1 MSNKRIGCENFG
13 KFYTEGKVRNRREW
27 RGVTDTLYDYS
38 RWLHNWITM
47 AKMVSKPRNIKAMF
61 RYRWM
66 ANYLAV
72 PMMVDRHTQGLRD
85 EYLRICHL
93 EQDLIIEDVAKLLD
107 GLFRGDRR
115 IGKDKKF
122 SDKVVLVDEN
132 EMTAVM
138 MGFPTLKG
146 LSRETP
152 STYVSVLLNQHAAE
166 HYIDVAQEYGLAGDV
181 CPMPEAEAGVSI
193 DDDAPVLGAC
203 AVQCNTTCDGSL
215 LGNGVISKRLELED
229 GIPVFQLAAP
239 LRHREDDVQ
248 DYAAQEIKNAIAFIE
263 EHTGEK
269 WDWKAYFE
277 CAERVNYA
285 TKCRL
290 EWLEMN
296 KTDYPQVFGSNL
308 ALYTE
313 TNYMAICGKVPAFRE
328 VDRKIT
334 QFAERAYRK
343 QKKAANEYRHRAIV
357 WGVQSHFYM
366 DFLVWLL
373 NCWGI
378 VPLTDMLSMVSTRE
392 LATTDT
398 PENREQAYY
407 DMAWLTENMIMR
419 NRTHGGYKVLLD
431 ELWEF
436 CEQFN
441 ADMVILWERVN
452 YATKCRLEW
461 LEMNKTDYPQ
471 VFGSNLA
478 LYTETNY
485 MAICGK
491 VPAFREVDR
500 KITQFAE
507 RAYRKQKKA
516 ANEYRHRA
524 IVWGVQSHF
533 YMDFLVWLLNCWGIV
548 PLTDMLSMVSTRELA
563 TTDTPENREQAY
575 YDMAW
580 LTENMI
586 MRNRTHGGYK
596 VLLDELWEFCE
607 QFNADMVIL
616 WEHMS
621 CKALDGMHGLFEER
635 AREHGIHLVW
645 VTHDLFDPRVISR
658 QGVRQQV
665 NDYMRTVMQEEPV
678 DPSLEILKDEKS
690 W

>member
-1 MSNKRIGCENFG
+1 MPAPCHNKANGHIDWALREKELRELCDQYRKNDGSYDCLVPGSGGKDSFYAAHLLKYKYGMHPLTVTWAPHIYTPWGWENMQA
-13 KFYTEGKVRNRREW
+13 
-27 RGVTDTLYDYS
+27 
-38 RWLHNWITM
+38 WIH
-47 AKMVSKPRNIKAMF
+47 AGF
-61 RYRWM
+61 D
-66 ANYLAV
+66 NYLCTPNGMTHRLLTRLATENLFHPFQPFILGQKQLAPKMAAKFGIPLV
-72 PMMVDRHTQGLRD
+72 FYGENEAEFGNPIADNNSALRD
-85 EYLRICHL
+85 EHFFAVNDYDHIYLGGVSLRQL
-93 EQDLIIEDVAKLLD
+93 EEDYKVDKADLAIYLPSETSNLEKNHIQVRYLGYYEKWHPQGAYYYSVEH
-107 GLFRGDRR
+107 GGFRPAPERTQG
-115 IGKDKKF
+115 
-122 SDKVVLVDEN
+122 
-132 EMTAVM
+132 
-138 MGFPTLKG
+138 
-146 LSRETP
+146 
-152 STYVSVLLNQHAAE
+152 TYSKYN
-166 HYIDVAQEYGLAGDV
+166 
-181 CPMPEAEAGVSI
+181 SI
-193 DDDAPVLGAC
+193 DDKIDDFFYY
-203 AVQCNTTCDGSL
+203 TTY
-215 LGNGVISKRLELED
+215 IKY
-229 GIPVFQLAAP
+229 GIG
-239 LRHREDDVQ
+239 RTTYD
-248 DYAAQEIKNAIAFIE
+248 AAQEIRNAIAFIE

-328 VDRKIT
+328 ADRKIT
-334 QFAERAYRK
+334 ELAERAYSKRK
-343 QKKAANEYRHRAIV
+343 RAANAYRHRAIV

-392 LATTDT
+392 LVTEDT

-436 CEQFN
+436 CE
-441 ADMVILWERVN
+441 E
-452 YATKCRLEW
+452 
-461 LEMNKTDYPQ
+461 
-471 VFGSNLA
+471 
-478 LYTETNY
+478 
-485 MAICGK
+485 
-491 VPAFREVDR
+491 
-500 KITQFAE
+500 
-507 RAYRKQKKA
+507 
-516 ANEYRHRA
+516 
-524 IVWGVQSHF
+524 
-533 YMDFLVWLLNCWGIV
+533 
-548 PLTDMLSMVSTRELA
+548 
-563 TTDTPENREQAY
+563 
-575 YDMAW
+575 
-580 LTENMI
+580 
-586 MRNRTHGGYK
+586 
-596 VLLDELWEFCE
+596 
-607 QFNADMVIL
+607 FNADMVIL